1 MTNVHSPTVMRGA
14 RQPSGW
20 DTTIE
25 VGVVCDVIEH
35 VQEANVLSADGYPV
49 DCLAVGHYLGLRPQD
64 AELALDRV
72 ISAALP
78 RDDTALEAESG
89 ILTQYSDRGIIRGE
103 LGQPFFLIDPR
114 SAAAAGRSA
123 RSPLLIAIAGM
134 GAPGRFASS
143 ELTVVARE
151 LCWALG
157 RLGRHHLATVLI
169 GTGNGNLSVP
179 TAIGAWIRGIK
190 RAVTGADPDLR
201 LSRVTFVVRNGRKL
215 EEVQEAIQ
223 SERDRL
229 RDLNRATIRFQ
240 AMTSDQI
247 DGYRKQSI
255 QKEIARLK
263 GEIVRGGGASG
274 EEARRLPAP
283 TRLTVDSGAGLY
295 RVSAI
300 TATAAVPERE
310 FRLDPALVQDA
321 NSQLA
326 AAPDVA
332 EQHRFGRL
340 LQGLVIPDEFRSY
353 LGGNA
358 PLSLLLDPAMAR
370 LHWEMMVSPD
380 APGAE
385 DAAPQAKG
393 GSAEQVGESFDEQM
407 FLGTYR
413 GLTRQLREV
422 FTAPPQPPPP
432 ARRRLR
438 VMIVA
443 NPAREHDLPGAM
455 EEGRQIEELFHQFNE
470 LYEKDGNEI
479 EVVSLLGPDEAT
491 RPDVLGMLMERSFD
505 VLHFAGHS
513 IYAEKGRRTVSGWVF
528 SKGENLT
535 ASELDRLDRVP
546 EFVFSNSCRSGQMPE
561 QGRSS
566 GAAPTLAASFFARG
580 VGNFVCTGWPIDD
593 GAGLEFARVVYSNLL
608 GLEDRLGAWERK
620 ERQPMSEAMRQAR
633 LALATTPR
641 GLTIW
646 GAYQHYGNPY
656 GRLISARPR
665 DTD

>member
-1 MTNVHSPTVMRGA
+1 MTDLQTPTMTNGA
-14 RQPSGW
+14 DPRGW

-25 VGVVCDVIEH
+25 IGVVCDVIE
-35 VQEANVLSADGYPV
+35 QIQKANVLSADGHPV
-49 DCLAVGHYLGLRPQD
+49 DCIAVGHYLGLRPQD
-64 AELALDRV
+64 AELALDRA
-72 ISAALP
+72 ISLALP

-114 SAAAAGRSA
+114 PAAAPGRSA

-134 GAPGRFASS
+134 GAPGRFGSS

-157 RLGRHHLATVLI
+157 RMGRHHLATVLI

-179 TAIGAWIRGIK
+179 TAVGAWIRGIK

-223 SERDRL
+223 SESDRL
-229 RDLNRATIRFQ
+229 SELKRATIQFE

-247 DGYRKQSI
+247 DVYRKRSI
-255 QKEIARLK
+255 QKEIKKLR
-263 GEIVRGGGASG
+263 GEISRGDPSQG
-274 EEARRLPAP
+274 EESRRLPAP
-283 TRLTVDSGAGLY
+283 TRLTIDSGTGRY

-310 FRLDPALVQDA
+310 FSLDPALVRDA

-326 AAPDVA
+326 VAPDVA

-358 PLSLLLDPAMAR
+358 PLSILLDPAMAR

-385 DAAPQAKG
+385 DAAPQAKDG
-393 GSAEQVGESFDEQM
+393 AAGPAGDSFDEQM

-455 EEGRQIEELFHQFNE
+455 EEGREIEALFQQFNE

-479 EVVSLLGPDEAT
+479 EIVSLLGPDQAT

-513 IYAEKGRRTVSGWVF
+513 IYMEKGRRIVSGWVF
-528 SKGENLT
+528 SNGENLS
-535 ASELDRLDRVP
+535 ANELDRLDRVP
-546 EFVFSNSCRSGQMPE
+546 EFVFSNSCRSAQMPE

-580 VGNFVCTGWPIDD
+580 VGNFICTGWPIDD
-593 GAGLEFARVVYSNLL
+593 GEGLAFARVLYASLL
-608 GLEDRLGAWERK
+608 GLERRQGVWERK
-620 ERQPMSEAMRQAR
+620 ERQPMFEAMRRAR
-633 LALATTPR
+633 LALAATSRGTTM
-641 GLTIW
+641 W

>member
-1 MTNVHSPTVMRGA
+1 MTGVPTPTVNDGA
-14 RQPSGW
+14 REGRVW

-25 VGVVCDVIEH
+25 IGVVCDVIER
-35 VQEANVLSADGYPV
+35 VAEANIQSADGHPI
-49 DCLAVGHYLGLRPQD
+49 DCIAVGHYLSLRPQD
-64 AELALDRV
+64 AELALDRR

-78 RDDTALEAESG
+78 RDDTAVEAESG

-103 LGQPFFLIDPR
+103 LGQPFFIMDPR
-114 SAAAAGRSA
+114 PAAAPGGESRP
-123 RSPLLIAIAGM
+123 PLLIAIAGM
-134 GAPGRFASS
+134 GAPGRFGSS

-157 RLGRHHLATVLI
+157 RMGRRHLATVLI
-169 GTGNGNLSVP
+169 GNGNGNLSVP

-215 EEVQEAIQ
+215 EEVQGAIQ
-223 SERDRL
+223 SESARL
-229 RDLNRATIRFQ
+229 RDLKRATIQ
-240 AMTSDQI
+240 YEAMTPDQI
-247 DGYRKQSI
+247 DAYRKQAI
-255 QKEIARLK
+255 E
-263 GEIVRGGGASG
+263 GEIKTLRREIRGGVPRR
-274 EEARRLPAP
+274 EEAPRLAAP
-283 TRLTVDSGAGLY
+283 TRLTVDYGAGRY

-310 FRLDPALVQDA
+310 FSLDPALVRDA
-321 NSQLA
+321 NAQLA
-326 AAPDVA
+326 SAPDVA

-353 LGGNA
+353 LGGSA

-385 DAAPQAKG
+385 DAVLQANEGAPGPAG
-393 GSAEQVGESFDEQM
+393 GSFDEQM

-455 EEGRQIEELFHQFNE
+455 EEGRQIEALFHQFNE

-479 EVVSLLGPDEAT
+479 EIISLRGPDEAT
-491 RPDVLGMLMERSFD
+491 RTDVLGMLMERSFD

-513 IYAEKGRRTVSGWVF
+513 IYMEKGRRTVSGWVF
-528 SKGENLT
+528 SNGENLT

-546 EFVFSNSCRSGQMPE
+546 EFVFSNSCRSAEMPE

-593 GAGLEFARVVYSNLL
+593 GAGLEFARVLYSSLL
-608 GLEDRLGAWERK
+608 GLERRQGVWARRERK
-620 ERQPMSEAMRQAR
+620 PMSEAMREAR
-633 LALATTPR
+633 VALATTPR
-641 GLTIW
+641 GTTIW
-646 GAYQHYGNPY
+646 GAYQHYGNPH